1 MSLLK
6 NLFIE
11 EDGQDMIEYGL
22 VISLVVI
29 GGIASYRAFQGQI
42 GSALNTLGA
51 AIAVAL

>member
-6 NLFIE
+6 KFFIE

-29 GGIASYRAFQGQI
+29 GSIVAYKNFQGQI
-42 GSALNTLGA
+42 ATALNTLGA
-51 AIAVAL
+51 AITNAL